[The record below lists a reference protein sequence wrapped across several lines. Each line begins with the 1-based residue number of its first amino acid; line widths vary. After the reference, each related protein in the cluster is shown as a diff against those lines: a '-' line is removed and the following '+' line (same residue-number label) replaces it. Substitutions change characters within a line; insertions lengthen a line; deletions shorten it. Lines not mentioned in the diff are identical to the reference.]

1 MTDQEAQAE
10 LKILRG
16 LAEGGGD
23 LALVKERIDRLYWAV
38 CRKHLRTCKCKDKYR
53 DALYEIYAKLR
64 FNDKNNTTMAKAR
77 LVNGVVLQVGGTHY
91 TNANLTDEVAR
102 AFLSAFPMRK
112 DWFAELPPAEAED
125 AEKQGEPKAEDVPEK
140 QGDEDAENVAE
151 KPADEVK
158 VEEQPTAPK
167 EKKSAEKRK

>member
-1 MTDQEAQAE
+1 MTEHEAQAE
-10 LKILRG
+10 LMILRG

-38 CRKHLRTCKCKDKYR
+38 CRKHLRTCKCKDKYK
-53 DALYEIYAKLR
+53 DALFEIYAKLMYHQ
-64 FNDKNNTTMAKAR
+64 KTNTTMAQAK
-77 LVNGVVLQVGGTHY
+77 LVNRVVLRVGGTHY

-102 AFLSAFPMRK
+102 QFLAAFPMRK
-112 DWFAELPPAEAED
+112 DWFAVLPPAE
-125 AEKQGEPKAEDVPEK
+125 EK
-140 QGDEDAENVAE
+140 EDAENVAE

>member
-10 LKILRG
+10 LMILRG

-38 CRKHLRTCKCKDKYR
+38 CRKHLRTCRCKDKYR

-77 LVNGVVLQVGGTHY
+77 LVNGVVLQVGGIHY

-112 DWFAELPPAEAED
+112 DWFAELPPAEVKEN
-125 AEKQGEPKAEDVPEK
+125 
-140 QGDEDAENVAE
+140 AENVAE
-151 KPADEVK
+151 MPADEPK
-158 VEEQPTAPK
+158 VEKQTTTPK
-167 EKKSAEKRK
+167 TKKSAKKRK

>member
-1 MTDQEAQAE
+1 
-10 LKILRG
+10 
-16 LAEGGGD
+16 
-23 LALVKERIDRLYWAV
+23 
-38 CRKHLRTCKCKDKYR
+38 
-53 DALYEIYAKLR
+53 
-64 FNDKNNTTMAKAR
+64 MAKAR

-125 AEKQGEPKAEDVPEK
+125 AEKQGEK
-140 QGDEDAENVAE
+140 DAENVTE
-151 KPADEVK
+151 KPADEPK
-158 VEEQPTAPK
+158 AEKQPTAPT